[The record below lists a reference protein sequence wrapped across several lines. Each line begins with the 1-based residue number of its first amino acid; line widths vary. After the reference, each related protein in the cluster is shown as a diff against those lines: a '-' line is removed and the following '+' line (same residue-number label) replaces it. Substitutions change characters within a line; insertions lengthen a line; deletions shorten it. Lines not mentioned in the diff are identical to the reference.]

1 MESFKAA
8 NPNGKLEDFI
18 RWYSPRDWIEDE
30 TNKTDGKSCTDA
42 KHLRE
47 KKTTTKTHK
56 QLNIVEF
63 HTDSNSSEDTNQ
75 PRKGR
80 LSSRMLIPGN
90 TWQNVWN
97 TAKPV
102 PARRQVYFFFESLF
116 GFADWK

>member
-1 MESFKAA
+1 MENLKISYAGIAHVTGLKT
-8 NPNGKLEDFI
+8 K
-18 RWYSPRDWIEDE
+18 SPKRMVSHVVS
-30 TNKTDGKSCTDA
+30 TDGK
-42 KHLRE
+42 HLR
-47 KKTTTKTHK
+47 KKENKNTQTAE
-56 QLNIVEF
+56 LNIVEF

-102 PARRQVYFFFESLF
+102 PARRQVVFFN
-116 GFADWK
+116 